1 MTNTVK
7 TGSKLKFYLFIIS
20 MLAISFVHFALF
32 WVYVNFD
39 TIRLTFYKFNRV
51 YQEYTWC
58 GLENYK
64 NLFEGLFLKDY
75 AGQVNPDLL
84 MFKNTFKAIIIN
96 LILYFLQIAET
107 SSTFCKLTG

>member
-64 NLFEGLFLKDY
+64 NLFEGLFKRLRW
-75 AGQVNPDLL
+75 
-84 MFKNTFKAIIIN
+84 
-96 LILYFLQIAET
+96 T
-107 SSTFCKLTG
+107 SNSGFADVQEYI